1 MDDFDF
7 TVSIRQCDHDPESWE
22 WFIKEVKSQRQYSSF
37 VGSPEKQSHAEC
49 ISDLSR
55 FMEAYLSKQA
65 GNTVDSNLIS
75 SRNEDT
81 FRMAMR
87 D

>member
-1 MDDFDF
+1 MNDFDF

-49 ISDLSR
+49 ISDLSK
-55 FMEAYLSKQA
+55 FMEAYLLKQA
-65 GNTVDSNLIS
+65 KTPQS
-75 SRNEDT
+75 EDT
-81 FRMAMR
+81 FHRFRTPQTLA
-87 D
+87 